1 MRQVLPRG
9 RTLPDEEFRRRH
21 RALLAFLWLHVPV
34 VLAIA
39 VAERLSLGHATAEV
53 GLVALAATAATL
65 AGPRRKLAAALVSV
79 GLLTCSAVLIH
90 LGGGVIELHFHF
102 FVVVVALTL
111 YEEWLPF
118 LLAAAYVALH
128 HGVLGTLAPET
139 VYNHADAVEHPVRW
153 ALVHAG
159 FIAAAGVAAVAA
171 WRLNEDVRDELGLA
185 VRRARDA
192 EHAQAQA
199 REQLE
204 RANDDLRQL
213 TYVASHDL
221 TEPLRTTASFVGLLQ
236 QRYAGRLD
244 DDADEF
250 IGYAVEGTQRMQT
263 LIDDLL
269 AYSRVGRVDLRVERV
284 DLGAVVRDV
293 LGGLAAAVE
302 AAGARVEV
310 GPLPVVEG
318 DARQL
323 GQLLQN
329 LLANAV
335 KFGDGHPPHVQV
347 QAERTDDGWT
357 VSVLD
362 DGIGVDP
369 AHAERVFDVF
379 HRLHSR
385 ERFPGT
391 GIGLAIAERIVQR
404 HGGRIWVEPG
414 PGGRGSAFR
423 FTLPDASASAFR
435 A

>member
-9 RTLPDEEFRRRH
+9 RTLPDQDFRRRH
-21 RALLAFLWLHVPV
+21 HALLAFLWLHVPV
-34 VLAIA
+34 VLGIV
-39 VAERLSLGHATAEV
+39 VAERLSVTHAALEV
-53 GLVALAATAATL
+53 GIVALAAAAATL
-65 AGPRRKLAAALVSV
+65 AGNRRKLAASLVAL

-90 LGGGVIELHFHF
+90 LGDGVIELHFHF

-118 LLAAAYVALH
+118 LLAAAYVGLH
-128 HGVLGTLAPET
+128 HGLLGTLAPET
-139 VYNHADAVEHPVRW
+139 VYNHPDAVEHPVRW

-159 FIAAAGVAAVAA
+159 FISAAGVAAVAA

-250 IGYAVEGTQRMQT
+250 IQYAVEGTERMQT

-269 AYSRVGRVDLRVERV
+269 AYSRVGRVELREEPV
-284 DLGAVVRDV
+284 DLDHVVREALRG
-293 LGGLAAAVE
+293 LGAAVE
-302 AAGARVEV
+302 AAGARVAV
-310 GPLPVVEG
+310 GALPVVRG
-318 DARQL
+318 DRRQL

-335 KFGDGHPPHVQV
+335 KFSDGSPPQVHVE
-347 QAERTDDGWT
+347 AERADGGWT
-357 VSVLD
+357 VSVVD
-362 DGIGVDP
+362 DGIGIDP

-391 GIGLAIAERIVQR
+391 GIGLAIAERIVER

-423 FTLPDASASAFR
+423 FTLPDGA
-435 A
+435 

>member
-34 VLAIA
+34 VLSIA
-39 VAERLSLGHATAEV
+39 VAARLSLGHAALEV
-53 GLVALAATAATL
+53 GVVALAAAAATL
-65 AGPRRKLAAALVSV
+65 AGDRRKLAASLVSL
-79 GLLTCSAVLIH
+79 GLLTCSAILIH
-90 LGGGVIELHFHF
+90 LGDGVIELHFHF

-128 HGVLGTLAPET
+128 HGVLGTLEPDT
-139 VYNHADAVEHPVRW
+139 VYNHPDAIEHPVRW

-171 WRLNEDVRDELGLA
+171 WRLNEDVRDELASA
-185 VRRARDA
+185 VRRARAA
-192 EHAQAQA
+192 ERAQASA
-199 REQLE
+199 REELE
-204 RANDDLRQL
+204 RANHDLRQL

-221 TEPLRTTASFVGLLQ
+221 TEPLRTTTSFVQLLQ

-244 DDADEF
+244 RDADEF
-250 IGYAVEGTQRMQT
+250 IQYAVEGTERMQA

-269 AYSRVGRVDLRVERV
+269 AYSRVGRVELREEAV
-284 DLGAVVRDV
+284 DLAAVAGDV
-293 LGGLAAAVE
+293 LRGLAAAVE
-302 AAGARVEV
+302 AAGAQVEV
-310 GPLPVVEG
+310 GPLPVVRG

-329 LLANAV
+329 LLTNAV
-335 KFGDGHPPHVQV
+335 KFSEGGPPHVRV
-347 QAERTDDGWT
+347 EAARDDGGWT

-369 AHAERVFDVF
+369 AQAERVFAVF

-391 GIGLAIAERIVQR
+391 GIGLAISERIVHR

-423 FTLPDASASAFR
+423 FTLPDR
-435 A
+435 AAA